1 MWMRLNR
8 MCWRKSSVY
17 VCVYMCHSKQ
27 PNRFCIATLN
37 KEEDVSLNML
47 RYLFAIL
54 SMSIML
60 IVIIVCTHKKNVCRC
75 GKDTD
80 DGCANFFRGHK
91 GREIKLFSP
100 SDLFFFKKGEFEMR
114 MWSQHIG
121 WLTHSLSIC
130 YIYSDKMYM
139 CGNARNGI
147 RRKSIVITYV
157 HTVILDAQK

>member
-1 MWMRLNR
+1 
-8 MCWRKSSVY
+8 
-17 VCVYMCHSKQ
+17 MCHSKQ

-60 IVIIVCTHKKNVCRC
+60 IVIIVCTHKKKRVSVWE
-75 GKDTD
+75 GYD

-100 SDLFFFKKGEFEMR
+100 SDLFFFFKG
-114 MWSQHIG
+114 
-121 WLTHSLSIC
+121 
-130 YIYSDKMYM
+130 
-139 CGNARNGI
+139 GI
-147 RRKSIVITYV
+147 
-157 HTVILDAQK
+157 